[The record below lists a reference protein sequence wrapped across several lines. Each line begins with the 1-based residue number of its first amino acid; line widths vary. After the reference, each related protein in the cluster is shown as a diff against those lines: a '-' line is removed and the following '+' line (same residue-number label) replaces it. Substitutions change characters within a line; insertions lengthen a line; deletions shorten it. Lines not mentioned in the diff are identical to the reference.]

1 MKAVGLVVLDKKIFE
16 FHFENLFIDP
26 MTFLYNQLEWFEQLR

>member
-26 MTFLYNQLEWFEQLR
+26 VSYLCNQLE